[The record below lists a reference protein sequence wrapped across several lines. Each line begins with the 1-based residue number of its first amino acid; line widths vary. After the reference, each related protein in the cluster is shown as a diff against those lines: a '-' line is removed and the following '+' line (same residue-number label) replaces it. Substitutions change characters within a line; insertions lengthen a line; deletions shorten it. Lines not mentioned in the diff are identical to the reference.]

1 MKIRGENLVKRYGRR
16 EVVRGVSIE
25 VSQGQVVGLLGPNG
39 AGKTTTFYMVI
50 GIVRPSAGRVWLG
63 DEEVTRAPM
72 YQRAR
77 QGISYL
83 PQENSVFRRLT
94 VRDNLHLV
102 LERKRLSR
110 RATAERVDELAS
122 QLHIGDYLDQR
133 ADVLSG
139 GERRRVEIARA
150 LAVEPKFVLLDEP
163 FTGIDPVTIDG
174 LEVIIRNL
182 TKDGIGVLITDHNVE
197 ATLGIT
203 DWNYILLDGQIFA
216 EGTEDEIRENED
228 VRKFYLG
235 EGARRGAASPAE

>member
-1 MKIRGENLVKRYGRR
+1 LKIRGENLHKRYGRR
-16 EVVRGVSIE
+16 EVVRGVSFE

-50 GIVRPSAGRVWLG
+50 GIVRPTAGSVWLG
-63 DEEVTRAPM
+63 EGDVTRAPM
-72 YQRAR
+72 YVRAR
-77 QGISYL
+77 RGVSYL
-83 PQENSVFRRLT
+83 PQENSVFRRLS
-94 VRDNLHLV
+94 VRDNLKLV
-102 LERKRLSR
+102 LERQRLGKRQLAAR
-110 RATAERVDELAS
+110 IEELAS

-150 LAVEPKFVLLDEP
+150 LAVAPKFVLLDEP

-174 LEVIIRNL
+174 LQVIIRNL
-182 TKDGIGVLITDHNVE
+182 SKDGIGVLITDHNVE

-203 DWNYILLDGQIFA
+203 DWNYILIDGQIFA
-216 EGTEDEIRENED
+216 EGTEQEIRANEE

-235 EGARRGAASPAE
+235 EGARKGVVGLPE

>member
-1 MKIRGENLVKRYGRR
+1 MKIRGESLAKRYGRR

-63 DEEVTRAPM
+63 DKEVTRAPM

-110 RATAERVDELAS
+110 RAMAERVDELAS

-182 TKDGIGVLITDHNVE
+182 AKDGIGVLITDHNVE

-216 EGTEDEIRENED
+216 AGTENEIRENED

-235 EGARRGAASPAE
+235 EGARRAAASPAE